1 MTKITIEGMMCKHC
15 AKKVEDKLNELGKDV
30 TVDLENKFATVNS
43 EKTNEELTEAIEDL
57 GYDVVKIE
65 TI

>member
-1 MTKITIEGMMCKHC
+1 MMCKHC

-30 TVDLENKFATVNS
+30 VVDLENKFATVNTD
-43 EKTNEELTEAIEDL
+43 KTSEELTDAIEDL